1 MDQSI
6 TGSMIIAEHECP
18 FSYTKETEKII
29 VYTGNKGI
37 SIPDGLDILVGQKFG
52 MLSGGNVLYKLSV
65 PLSNDTMTFVGN
77 SPKRVSC
84 SNQIR
89 SVEYYIED
97 YCENSKYGE
106 MRLQFPELNY
116 FFASVDRATIMDKQ
130 VVFSREKKT
139 LCSFDFRYHDT
150 DVNISFVTKIDCHS
164 RVKTTAE
171 TISEI
176 SLVFPETD
184 DLEFV
189 GGLYEVVRCFFSFV
203 CNRRNIGLR
212 SAVLVGAYP
221 IKRIEDGKVVDAS
234 GFTAPTMFFSQKYL
248 EPEEDKKVISK
259 TPNWDLFSEKIP
271 ELFRLFSEDAV
282 DSIAIVNGN
291 GIHHSV
297 KYRNLIDLELSLHI
311 TATFECYVRTLLPE
325 MSSASTIAFIEDLQL
340 LLDEYIEKTS
350 GKKKQKAKGFK
361 KGLSPQIALE
371 DKLRKVYDGY
381 PSWEPLKPVLCEW
394 FGEDISGLASAANLW
409 RNELAHEKRE
419 YQPGIEVVNAIRLVE
434 HLNYCIVLRHAG
446 YSDDQIKAIIKEILI
461 R

>member
-116 FFASVDRATIMDKQ
+116 FFASIDRATIMDKQ

-139 LCSFDFRYHDT
+139 FCSFDFRYHDT

-259 TPNWDLFSEKIP
+259 TPNWDLFSQKIP

-394 FGEDISGLASAANLW
+394 FGEYISGLASAANLW